1 MKRFFT
7 LPLLFLSF
15 AVPPIMSMPAM
26 QQAQTNQAKK
36 TVRKKTRSAA
46 TARRVR
52 RSQPRAGNRNAQPSV
67 KAVSTGPIHANT
79 RTRIY
84 YWPNCPDF
92 NKVPLRSRMIFGTS
106 EEAEKAGY
114 KAATNCP
121 Q

>member
-1 MKRFFT
+1 MKRFFI
-7 LPLLFLSF
+7 LPLLFFSF
-15 AVPPIMSMPAM
+15 AVPPIMSMPIM
-26 QQAQTNQAKK
+26 QQDQTNQAKK
-36 TVRKKTRSAA
+36 TVRKKTRKAA

-52 RSQPRAGNRNAQPSV
+52 RSQARAGNQNAQSSV
-67 KAVSTGPIHANT
+67 KAVSTGSIHAN
-79 RTRIY
+79 TRIY

>member
-1 MKRFFT
+1 MKRFFI
-7 LPLLFLSF
+7 LPLLFFSF
-15 AVPPIMSMPAM
+15 AVPPIMSMPVTR
-26 QQAQTNQAKK
+26 QAQTNQAKK
-36 TVRKKTRSAA
+36 TVRKKTRGAA

-52 RSQPRAGNRNAQPSV
+52 ISKARARNQNAQSSG
-67 KAVSTGPIHANT
+67 KAVSAGPIHANT

-92 NKVPLRSRMIFGTS
+92 NNVPLRSRRIFGTS

-121 Q
+121 